1 MLQSVDQ
8 ILTNNLISNVILVQN
23 QPHYGVS
30 VHVLVLRP
38 PQVVLYSMIWNYE
51 AIKLIINFARL
62 YQDFY
67 CQCQTQSTGFVI
79 AQ

>member
-23 QPHYGVS
+23 QPHLWGHEYMCWF
-30 VHVLVLRP
+30 LRP

-51 AIKLIINFARL
+51 AVKLIINYARL
-62 YQDFY
+62 YQI
-67 CQCQTQSTGFVI
+67 SI
-79 AQ
+79 ASVKHKA